1 MIFYQIFSTYSKWKC
16 IETRIFMWIWRLEG
30 LASHWMAY
38 QAILCYYL
46 TIIEWGWGSS
56 EEFWRWLEED
66 VIWRGRRPYFRW
78 LNSFGRLQLTS
89 WNLASEKQVYW
100 WKILIDRYNLTFT
113 WFPWQHER
121 LNTTLK
127 ISLLLSLHKIRSL
140 DFPINLHKDYY
151 N

>member
-1 MIFYQIFSTYSKWKC
+1 MIFYHIFSTYSKWKC

-66 VIWRGRRPYFRW
+66 VIWRGHRPYFRW

-89 WNLASEKQVYW
+89 WNLTSETYTDERFW
-100 WKILIDRYNLTFT
+100 LTGKIWCFRGFHGNMNDWI
-113 WFPWQHER
+113 
-121 LNTTLK
+121 TTLK

-140 DFPINLHKDYY
+140 DFPINLHTAYY

>member
-16 IETRIFMWIWRLEG
+16 IETRIFMWICRLEG

-89 WNLASEKQVYW
+89 WNLASEKYTDERFW
-100 WKILIDRYNLTFT
+100 LTGKIWRFRGFHGNMKDWI
-113 WFPWQHER
+113 
-121 LNTTLK
+121 TTLK

-140 DFPINLHKDYY
+140 AFPINLHTAYY